1 MQTHQIIPI
10 LQRLED
16 LGPLDPDDR
25 NPVEAQKYKAYHVDG
40 LHNGPSGN
48 AVDQLALDI
57 VVSSGGRNAH
67 LFTGTIGSGKSTE
80 LRQMANNLR
89 HRGHFA
95 AVTNAR
101 DYLNPQIE
109 ISISELLLAMALSV
123 WELTAKAQGKS
134 PTDGQRWQWWKSLF
148 ASGVELQEIE
158 IPTDVATAKFA
169 LVSNPTVRE
178 RIRKFHEQSLDRLV
192 TEVHAFFEECA
203 GTLLE
208 RQDPGAKCV
217 LVLDSLE
224 HFGGTAVPGEPDV
237 VFNSLQ
243 RLFNTHARH
252 LQIPGWTVVYS
263 VPPLLG
269 KLSPGIASAWSMS
282 RSYALTS
289 AHVFKDRSNSV
300 DDSTVDDKLLPLLKK
315 RLGDDWAQLFDEPH
329 LRLLVTE
336 TGGDLRDLMRCTRA
350 ALLKGLMAQ
359 SFPVSDLMLEQAF
372 NDLRRPYLPLSQA
385 SRERLSVVART
396 FEVDELLRD
405 DNQWSVVMSDLAQKR
420 ILMYL
425 NGQEWY
431 GVHPLLRDVL
441 QPTAPPAA
449 P

>member
-1 MQTHQIIPI
+1 MQRQQTIPI

-16 LGPLDPDDR
+16 LGPLDPDAR
-25 NPVEAQKYKAYHVDG
+25 YPEEAKKCKAYYVAG

-48 AVDQLALDI
+48 SVDQLALDI
-57 VVSSGGRNAH
+57 EVSSGGRNAH

-80 LRQMANNLR
+80 LRRMAEDLR
-89 HRGHFA
+89 SRGHFA

-123 WELTAKAQGKS
+123 WELTAQAQGKD

-148 ASGVELQEIE
+148 ASGVVLTEIE

-178 RIRKFHEQSLDRLV
+178 RIRKVHEQSLDRLV

-203 GTLLE
+203 ETL
-208 RQDPGAKCV
+208 RSMRDPVAKCV

-224 HFGGTAVPGEPDV
+224 HFGGTAVLGEQDV

-243 RLFNTHARH
+243 RMFNTHARH
-252 LQIPGWTVVYS
+252 LQLPGWTVVYS

-289 AHVFKDRSNSV
+289 AHIFKDRSN
-300 DDSTVDDKLLPLLKK
+300 DPDTDTVNSKLLPLLKM
-315 RLGDDWAQLFDEPH
+315 RLGDDWAQLFSEPQ
-329 LRLLVTE
+329 LRLLVE
-336 TGGDLRDLMRCTRA
+336 KTGGDLRDLMRCTRA
-350 ALLKGLMAQ
+350 ALLKGLMVEQ
-359 SFPVSDLMLEQAF
+359 FPVADLLLEQAF
-372 NDLRRPYLPLSQA
+372 ADLRRPYLPLSQA
-385 SRERLSVVART
+385 SRERLSIVART
-396 FEVDELLRD
+396 FEVDELLKD
-405 DNQWSVVMSDLAQKR
+405 DHQWPVVMSDLAQKR

-431 GVHPLLRDVL
+431 GVHPLLRDLL
-441 QPTAPPAA
+441 QPEAPPAA
-449 P
+449 Q